1 MKHRYS
7 VKIEAE
13 GMLSSREFDRVMDK
27 VFKALGD
34 PTRRGILRL
43 LRSDDMS
50 AGRIAEE
57 FPVAKSTLS
66 GHLNVLKEANLVVT
80 ERSGTTITY
89 SLNVGVYEEM
99 LGAVMEL
106 LGAGTEKKE
115 DKDDAYQPAD

>member
-1 MKHRYS
+1 
-7 VKIEAE
+7 
-13 GMLSSREFDRVMDK
+13 MDK

-43 LRSDDMS
+43 LRSEDMS
-50 AGRIAEE
+50 AGSIAEA
-57 FPVAKSTLS
+57 FPIAKSTLS

-106 LGAGTEKKE
+106 LGVGAEGKE
-115 DKDDAYQPAD
+115 EDRRDAYKPAD

>member
-1 MKHRYS
+1 
-7 VKIEAE
+7 
-13 GMLSSREFDRVMDK
+13 MDK

-43 LRSDDMS
+43 LRSGDMS

-80 ERSGTTITY
+80 ERNGTTIVY

-106 LGAGTEKKE
+106 LGTGAEEKE
-115 DKDDAYQPAD
+115 DREDAYQPAD

>member
-1 MKHRYS
+1 
-7 VKIEAE
+7 
-13 GMLSSREFDRVMDK
+13 MDK

-43 LRSDDMS
+43 LRSEDMS
-50 AGRIAEE
+50 AGRIAEA
-57 FPVAKSTLS
+57 FPIAKSTLS

-99 LGAVMEL
+99 VGAVMEL
-106 LGAGTEKKE
+106 LGVGAEGKKE
-115 DKDDAYQPAD
+115 ERQDAYKPAD

>member
-1 MKHRYS
+1 
-7 VKIEAE
+7 
-13 GMLSSREFDRVMDK
+13 MDK

-43 LRSDDMS
+43 LRSGDIS
-50 AGRIAEE
+50 AGSIAEE
-57 FPVAKSTLS
+57 FPIAKSTLS

-106 LGAGTEKKE
+106 LGVGDDEKEGKQ
-115 DKDDAYQPAD
+115 DAFQAAD